1 MDGLQVH
8 GRLLADP
15 AVKVECDDGGVT
27 LRIDDVVDSE
37 FWCQVEMRAWCL
49 IEMLERVAAQRGRTR
64 LELMKQLTALRAT
77 FAE

>member
-37 FWCQVEMRAWCL
+37 FWCQVDIRARCL
-49 IEMLERVAAQRGRTR
+49 IEMLERIAAHSGRGTLNTYAALKHLR
-64 LELMKQLTALRAT
+64 EQLTK
-77 FAE
+77 